1 MPSLEEVVTKHNT
14 GHIFWLSPHLLG
26 MTPETFD
33 SFARRIWAA
42 GGGEGFETLTSG
54 KRVNREVISTCC
66 FSANARE
73 SRLKLWSPRGLGS

>member
-1 MPSLEEVVTKHNT
+1 MPSFEEVVTKHNT

-42 GGGEGFETLTSG
+42 GGGEGFETLDFRKASESG
-54 KRVNREVISTCC
+54 GDLYVLLQCKR
-66 FSANARE
+66 A
-73 SRLKLWSPRGLGS
+73 